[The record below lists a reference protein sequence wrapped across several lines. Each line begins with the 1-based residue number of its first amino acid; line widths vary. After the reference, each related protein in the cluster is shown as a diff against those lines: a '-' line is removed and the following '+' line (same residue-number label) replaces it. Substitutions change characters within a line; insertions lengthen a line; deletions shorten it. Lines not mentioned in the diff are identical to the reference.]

1 MKVLKRNAVILTV
14 LLFVCVAVYLNWSYN
29 RGENDAETLSDTNDT
44 ASVGDAA
51 GGESSDTAKNDT
63 DGDTNDAGLYYDGG
77 ENASVQTGDE
87 YFAEA
92 RLTRQQA
99 RDEATQTLQT
109 LTGTEGASQETVD
122 EALNKIAKIADWT
135 VKEAELESLIVAKGF
150 EDCVVFISDDGI
162 NVTVPAPEDGL
173 PAASV
178 AKITDIV
185 TTETDF
191 AADNLKIIEIK

>member
-29 RGENDAETLSDTNDT
+29 KGESDAETLSDTNGT
-44 ASVGDAA
+44 AVGNAGEESADAA
-51 GGESSDTAKNDT
+51 DMDADSE
-63 DGDTNDAGLYYDGG
+63 TNDAGLYYEGG
-77 ENASVQTGDE
+77 EDAVIQTDSE

-150 EDCVVFISDDGI
+150 ADCVVFISDEGI
-162 NVTVPAPEDGL
+162 NVTVSAPEEGL

-178 AKITDIV
+178 AKIKDIV
-185 TTETDF
+185 TAETDF
-191 AADNLKIIEIK
+191 TADSLKIIEIK